1 MQNQPAVRD
10 CEQQVCCDVGF
21 RPERRVVQAGKQA
34 YHHSSAPG
42 GLASP
47 PPSQRHLIRP
57 GNFLARVSIG
67 CATTRYGAAAL
78 AVPDRGAE
86 ARAGRAGRLAGV
98 RVAKIFS
105 YHSSISL
112 S

>member
-86 ARAGRAGRLAGV
+86 ARAVAGPAVWQACAWLKFSALARHV
-98 RVAKIFS
+98 
-105 YHSSISL
+105 L
-112 S
+112 